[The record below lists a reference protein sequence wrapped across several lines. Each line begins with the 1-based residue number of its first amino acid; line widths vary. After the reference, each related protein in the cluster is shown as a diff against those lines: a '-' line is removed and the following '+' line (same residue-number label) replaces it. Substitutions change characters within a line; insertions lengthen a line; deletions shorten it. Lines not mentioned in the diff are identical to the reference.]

1 MNKIVLQFG
10 LLFFFFSII
19 YFTQRGME
27 FDKILLNSFLVF
39 IILTTMLSL
48 IVIGLIK
55 AINKNSFN
63 KLSEYPD
70 NIAGNKKNE

>member
-1 MNKIVLQFG
+1 
-10 LLFFFFSII
+10 
-19 YFTQRGME
+19 
-27 FDKILLNSFLVF
+27 
-39 IILTTMLSL
+39 MLSI

-63 KLSEYPD
+63 KLNDYPD